1 VPEPAPVEVPAAG
14 QRSVDDEPTPII
26 DPLLLPLTVV
36 EAAAPSPSES
46 ALPTVPENRAASGE
60 IMVRTANAKSKF
72 SPAAEERLAHLREE
86 SARQFVRPSQT
97 LTPPGSARAL
107 DEPPPLLDGPPPE
120 PAARNTTELVRATAA
135 ERAVEAQAQRLNP
148 HDADDELPQ
157 ASRRRGLIVGG
168 VAALV
173 VVVVGVALIGVHH
186 AGSNEAPA
194 PAPSPAPVETVAA
207 PVPAPAPGARAE
219 LDVQRAAAP
228 ARDGIDER
236 VADPRLARTWAAEA
250 PELLAACRSSYLE
263 ARMKDAEAA
272 CTAARDTNPDSA
284 EANGYLAHVLFSR
297 NRRPEA
303 LAAAERAVKLDAK
316 LADAYLVI
324 GGIHHD
330 AGEMSEAKHAYQ
342 RYLELAPRGQ
352 KAGDVQAIVDRL
364 GKP

>member
-1 VPEPAPVEVPAAG
+1 VGPPPP
-14 QRSVDDEPTPII
+14 SVQ
-26 DPLLLPLTVV
+26 
-36 EAAAPSPSES
+36 A

-60 IMVRTANAKSKF
+60 IMVPSVRAMKKH

-86 SARQFVRPSQT
+86 NARSFVRPSQT

-107 DEPPPLLDGPPPE
+107 DEPPPLLDSPPPE
-120 PAARNTTELVRATAA
+120 PPRNTTELLRATAV
-135 ERAVEAQAQRLNP
+135 ERVVEAQRLNGREAP
-148 HDADDELPQ
+148 AAASPR
-157 ASRRRGLIVGG
+157 SRRLGLIVGG
-168 VAALV
+168 AAALA
-173 VVVVGVALIGVHH
+173 VVVGGLTLLGSRHG
-186 AGSNEAPA
+186 GSNDSVPPAPA
-194 PAPSPAPVETVAA
+194 PAAVAVTPTESA
-207 PVPAPAPGARAE
+207 TASAAATAPAARAE

-228 ARDGIDER
+228 ARDGVDER
-236 VADPRLARTWAAEA
+236 VADPKLARAWAAEA
-250 PELLAACRSSYLE
+250 PALLAACRSSYLE

-272 CTAARDTNPDSA
+272 CTAARDANPDSA

-303 LAAAERAVKLDAK
+303 LAAAERAVKLDSK

-342 RYLELAPRGQ
+342 RYLELAPHAQ